1 MRALLIAL
9 LVVLAGCAAPAVDD
23 PGGQPSVEESPVA
36 DGDRPAE
43 IDDVGPDT
51 DGEDRPT
58 DGDRDAD
65 DGPNGDQGVDDD
77 PNDGDR
83 DADDGDGADDRSAEL
98 EVRGGELPF
107 DEERTFERVQTMLG
121 VEMRPPTVYVEEPLS
136 PAAPRTE
143 PDGFHATMNLT
154 PPEGGDGLTAGGVAS
169 PANAVY
175 VLPGENATPEEIE
188 RVFVHELVHAAQFQQ
203 GVHRDV
209 VAAIPPDHRD
219 TTDADLV
226 RTAVMEA
233 GAVYG
238 STAYTHRYDAD
249 VVPENESIDALYE
262 EATPWTRLTAGP
274 YYYGYRYADAL
285 ADSPADHW
293 SIYEDPPTTM
303 ATVLAAERGSE
314 RELEPFEA
322 RLAADDRDWS
332 LVETDT
338 MGQYVTEQVLAT
350 ELSADRSRT
359 AADGWEYDRAVR
371 VADPGAQRDAHVW
384 TIRFADA
391 ANASA
396 FETAATAYLDRRA
409 EGDGE
414 PRVADGLTLDLETV
428 DDRTVAILAG
438 PESVVAPATVEATD
452 GSAVRVTPADDP
464 AVSVSDGS
472 LVVTPDG
479 PIVGPSAD
487 PRAGSDGS
495 ATGTVSAGTP

>member
-1 MRALLIAL
+1 MRALLVAL
-9 LVVLAGCAAPAVDD
+9 LVVLAGCAAPAVDG
-23 PGGQPSVEESPVA
+23 PGDAPAIEEPPTA
-36 DGDRPAE
+36 EDRPAAV
-43 IDDVGPDT
+43 DDVGPGTDGEDRSDDGT
-51 DGEDRPT
+51 DDGEDRPT
-58 DGDRDAD
+58 DGDPDAD
-65 DGPNGDQGVDDD
+65 DGSQ
-77 PNDGDR
+77 
-83 DADDGDGADDRSAEL
+83 DAGSGDGADDRSAEL

-107 DEERTFERVQTMLG
+107 DEERTFERVQTMLD

-154 PPEGGDGLTAGGVAS
+154 PPEGGDGLAAGGVAS

-175 VLPGENATPEEIE
+175 VLPGENATPAEIE
-188 RVFVHELVHAAQFQQ
+188 RVFVHELVHAAQFQR

-209 VAAIPPDHRD
+209 VAAIPPAHRD

-303 ATVLAAERGSE
+303 AAVLSAERGSA
-314 RELEPFEA
+314 RALEPFEG

-332 LVETDT
+332 LVEADT
-338 MGQYVTEQVLAT
+338 MGQYVVEQVLAT

-371 VADPGAQRDAHVW
+371 IADPGAERDAHVW
-384 TIRFADA
+384 TVRFGDVDDA
-391 ANASA
+391 ET
-396 FETAATAYLDRRA
+396 FETAATAYLDGRTDDRA
-409 EGDGE
+409 L
-414 PRVADGLTLDLETV
+414 ALERV
-428 DDRTVAILAG
+428 DDRTVAISAG
-438 PESVVAPATVEATD
+438 PESIVAAVTVEATD
-452 GSAVRVTPADDP
+452 GADVRITPTADGP
-464 AVSVSDGS
+464 APTV
-472 LVVTPDG
+472 DG
-479 PIVGPSAD
+479 PIPTANESST
-487 PRAGSDGS
+487 AGL
-495 ATGTVSAGTP
+495 ATAEAAAVAP